1 MMGLTSAEKLAV
13 VPEQGSLFFVTSD
26 LLQATRNIT
35 AMMKRIIIMKERG
48 IGFFYN
54 ETKSMLNSLE

>member
-13 VPEQGSLFFVTSD
+13 VPKQGSLFFVTPD